1 MDRTPQLSHLDFTR
15 HRLFWPLILLITLA
29 FVVTLLMALSA
40 AYRSTTAEAGG
51 VGSCAP
57 AFLGQYD
64 PITDGSAALPILPT
78 LVGVDALL
86 DQIGAEPPAQ
96 AGACS
101 GP

>member
-1 MDRTPQLSHLDFTR
+1 MDKTPQLSPPEFTR
-15 HRLFWPLILLITLA
+15 HRLFWPLILLIALA
-29 FVVTLLMALSA
+29 FVMTLLMALSA
-40 AYRSTTAEAGG
+40 AHRSAAAEADG

-78 LVGVDALL
+78 LASVDALL
-86 DQIGAEPPAQ
+86 DQISEESPDQ

-101 GP
+101 AP